1 MRLYTY
7 VFWCI
12 DNGSHGAHTS
22 AQEFTMSLGHPVEL
36 SRMSV
41 VPRRIN
47 QIFIDLL
54 IQLLLRVRLWCR
66 VTCTFPCI
74 ILCRHLPNHSRNAR
88 INSPKYV
95 PLLRRIQVLYAT
107 VRVLYRD
114 LVFAKLVHRK
124 HMIICYIPVVSYCQR
139 VELCEK

>member
-1 MRLYTY
+1 
-7 VFWCI
+7 
-12 DNGSHGAHTS
+12 
-22 AQEFTMSLGHPVEL
+22 MSLGHPVEL

-74 ILCRHLPNHSRNAR
+74 SCVAIYRIILETLELIARNT
-88 INSPKYV
+88 SH
-95 PLLRRIQVLYAT
+95 
-107 VRVLYRD
+107 
-114 LVFAKLVHRK
+114 F
-124 HMIICYIPVVSYCQR
+124 
-139 VELCEK
+139 